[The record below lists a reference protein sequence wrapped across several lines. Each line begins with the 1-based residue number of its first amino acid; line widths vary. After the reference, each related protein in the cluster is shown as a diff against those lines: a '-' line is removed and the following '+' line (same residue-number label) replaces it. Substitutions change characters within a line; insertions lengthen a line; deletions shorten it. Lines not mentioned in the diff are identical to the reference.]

1 MHSLGRSGAGV
12 FGSLASTQRSF
23 RNSFSYRLAQNGI
36 HALNNIGGNT
46 DTVSQPRSV
55 MHNGAL
61 PSHRP
66 PIELRFYAVRGRE
79 INNDG
84 QVMVP

>member
-55 MHNGAL
+55 MQDGAFAKSSAANWVAVL
-61 PSHRP
+61 PGTWP
-66 PIELRFYAVRGRE
+66 L
-79 INNDG
+79 DK
-84 QVMVP
+84 